1 MKSSE
6 HVWQNEKRSVLTN
19 PKKVKRPTRQKI
31 HFGWVEEERARK
43 KVLEMRKQSH
53 GNTPVN
59 LEVSR
64 THNIDLWYK
73 LLKH

>member
-43 KVLEMRKQSH
+43 KVLEMRKQSQ
-53 GNTPVN
+53 
-59 LEVSR
+59 SKW
-64 THNIDLWYK
+64 LW
-73 LLKH
+73 KHPCKFRGVPHTQN